1 MWKINKTVN
10 FLIYALIIFGSFY
23 RYLRVFPGFEF
34 LNPAPYLLMIILTL
48 FIFFYIISKRYIPN
62 LLKEIFTFCFFLI
75 LTFIYSSIKFG
86 IYSQLQFFSDLI
98 FPCLITYY
106 ISIEG
111 EFFKDKI
118 RSFFIIFLIISF
130 TLSTIEFYTT
140 NILGFNFFAFADFW
154 QNNENMGNSF
164 HASKVNYLF
173 LGYNIRPW
181 GILAMPQASG
191 SIFSFLAIYFLITL
205 RIKKNKID
213 LIYLIISV
221 MGIYFSGSRT
231 ALVAL
236 IIGLFLIYN
245 KSKYIN
251 PNKLSINY
259 LLNIILIL
267 FIILGVIY
275 SLLVQ
280 DFGNSSNL
288 ILDDFYNK
296 IIGYYFN
303 FENIFMVLFGSGDNP
318 NIFYS
323 EIGLINNIIRIGFFP
338 LILVILVVIKLIN
351 EYNKGPIT
359 FINKKNS
366 ITLLII
372 SNVFLFSSLHYNT
385 LRYPTNLL
393 FALCIGLI
401 IYNIKPKKQ

>member
-1 MWKINKTVN
+1 
-10 FLIYALIIFGSFY
+10 
-23 RYLRVFPGFEF
+23 
-34 LNPAPYLLMIILTL
+34 
-48 FIFFYIISKRYIPN
+48 
-62 LLKEIFTFCFFLI
+62 
-75 LTFIYSSIKFG
+75 
-86 IYSQLQFFSDLI
+86 
-98 FPCLITYY
+98 
-106 ISIEG
+106 
-111 EFFKDKI
+111 
-118 RSFFIIFLIISF
+118 
-130 TLSTIEFYTT
+130 
-140 NILGFNFFAFADFW
+140 
-154 QNNENMGNSF
+154 
-164 HASKVNYLF
+164 
-173 LGYNIRPW
+173 
-181 GILAMPQASG
+181 
-191 SIFSFLAIYFLITL
+191 
-205 RIKKNKID
+205 
-213 LIYLIISV
+213 